1 MVKVNNLGQQ
11 ARQAPVEL
19 LSNYLEGSPSFSA
32 TCLFWPMAK
41 SVLLTLFI
49 ESDTLVVKRFL
60 IHLF

>member
-41 SVLLTLFI
+41 SVLTY
-49 ESDTLVVKRFL
+49 
-60 IHLF
+60 